1 MKNLTGAAQAQQAQP
16 QAQNQ
21 GTTPQNSPAG
31 RNTQQTGKPAS
42 NGQTGAQK
50 PLTDAQLSRM
60 YRKGEDVGYT
70 QQQID
75 DRIRQK
81 YGQQDPHLLTRAQY
95 DEICQLTGRSKKA
108 RTRRKLKCLTMWAF

>member
-1 MKNLTGAAQAQQAQP
+1 MAEAASKR
-16 QAQNQ
+16 
-21 GTTPQNSPAG
+21 TRRTPEERA
-31 RNTQQTGKPAS
+31 AEID
-42 NGQTGAQK
+42 QK
-50 PLTDAQLSRM
+50 IQKHQEAVKALEKKKREILHPPKRKTDAQLSRM

-95 DEICQLTGRSKKA
+95 DEICNSLDAA
-108 RTRRKLKCLTMWAF
+108 RRQGQGGN

>member
-16 QAQNQ
+16 PAQNQ

-31 RNTQQTGKPAS
+31 RNTQQAGQPAS
-42 NGQTGAQK
+42 NGHTGAQK

-81 YGQQDPHLLTRAQY
+81 YGQQGPHLLTRAQY
-95 DEICQLTGRSKKA
+95 DEICNSLDAA
-108 RTRRKLKCLTMWAF
+108 RRQGQGGN